1 MGSCISAN
9 TAERRILTAIYASPE
24 PALPTFQTSLRSA
37 SQATRDRHALLPSLS
52 SQSQP
57 RRPSSANN
65 GVSYP
70 QFDTTPYAAI
80 DYGHSLSRQSSA
92 QAQLGQ
98 VEQQLQEMRT
108 SPSSLIDADA
118 LPRPSY
124 GPTLG
129 PQEVEVGFSRGALQ
143 V

>member
-1 MGSCISAN
+1 MRSCISDD
-9 TAERRILTAIYASPE
+9 TAERQILTAIHASSE

-92 QAQLGQ
+92 QPQLGQ
-98 VEQQLQEMRT
+98 LEQQLQEMRT
-108 SPSSLIDADA
+108 SPSSSLMDADA

-129 PQEVEVGFSRGALQ
+129 PQEVEVGFYTSAL
-143 V
+143 